1 MGRAFSLMMSQNW
14 FSNAA
19 RKVNTAHLFLK
30 LMDSFMTRCTM
41 LPPPDPLADNP
52 FQFQSVRGGGCCG
65 GGGDE
70 VKHVKPQDT
79 NVNDYDH
86 VYRMDIEGMHCK
98 NCAMRIENAFNE
110 QPDCM
115 AKVDLAGK
123 FVRIYTKKPVE
134 EVVLKQTVW
143 RAGYE
148 PKTVTVEK

>member
-1 MGRAFSLMMSQNW
+1 MRTYIL
-14 FSNAA
+14 NATGA
-19 RKVNTAHLFLK
+19 DISPATIIICVVIAAICIFAVISYRKRLK
-30 LMDSFMTRCTM
+30 
-41 LPPPDPLADNP
+41 N
-52 FQFQSVRGGGCCG
+52 GCCG

-86 VYRMDIEGMHCK
+86 VYRLDIEGMHCK
-98 NCAMRIENAFNE
+98 NCAMHIENAFNE

-143 RAGYE
+143 HAGYE